1 MSERSTK
8 EIHEA
13 ALGSAEKKEKNSLK
27 IPGRNFRRMPGTT
40 KSDGSSNED
49 DHLEDKSESQEQAIL
64 VVRNDNAAENSC
76 NAR

>member
-27 IPGRNFRRMPGTT
+27 IPGRNFRRMPGREKKKFQLPFL
-40 KSDGSSNED
+40 KSSLWDFA
-49 DHLEDKSESQEQAIL
+49 K
-64 VVRNDNAAENSC
+64 
-76 NAR
+76 